1 MAAHLTDEDLSVP
14 QVSIVIGTL
23 DRCELLG
30 RAIRSILDQ
39 GCDPRSFEIVVV
51 DNGSKDRTRQ
61 VVEAIMAGA
70 DNVRYLTEPRLG
82 LSIARNRGIAESR
95 GPIIGFFDDD
105 GTAEPGWLAKM
116 LELFRQE
123 PDIGAAGGLIKVA
136 WPQNSQPEWMPM
148 DLQGYYAGCD
158 YGKTRRY
165 LDFPQYPYGPNMM
178 IRRSLLDA
186 IGGFNEQVGPKGQNI
201 MSAGELDLFQRLYE
215 RPIKVVYEPTAVVHH
230 WVPAERATRK
240 WLLRRAYKHG
250 FSSTRMKTVS
260 VGRTRL
266 AWLTLMVRALFRSGL
281 GCLAGTLGA
290 AGRAA
295 KPVVTSRYAH
305 MTYWGGVARGSLD
318 GVLRGSTLAPAPR

>member
-1 MAAHLTDEDLSVP
+1 MVAHLTDEDLSVP
-14 QVSIVIGTL
+14 EVSIVIGTL

-39 GCDPRSFEIVVV
+39 GCDPRSFEIIVV
-51 DNGSKDRTRQ
+51 DNGSKDRTRE
-61 VVEAIMAGA
+61 VVEAIMAGTN
-70 DNVRYLTEPRLG
+70 NVRYVLEPRLG

-116 LELFRQE
+116 LGLFRQE

-136 WPQNSQPEWMPM
+136 WPERQPDWMPM
-148 DLQGYYAGCD
+148 ALQGYYAGCD
-158 YGKTRRY
+158 YGSSRRY

-215 RPIKVVYEPTAVVHH
+215 RPIKVIYEPAAVVHH
-230 WVPAERATRK
+230 WVPAERATRA

-260 VGRTRL
+260 LGRSRP
-266 AWLTLMVRALFRSGL
+266 AWLFLMIRALARSGL
-281 GCLAGTLGA
+281 GCLAGTLGF
-290 AGRAA
+290 AGRAE
-295 KPVVTSRYAH
+295 KPVVTSRYAN

-318 GVLRGSTLAPAPR
+318 GVLRGSTLAPEPR

>member
-1 MAAHLTDEDLSVP
+1 MGANQNESGATIPE
-14 QVSIVIGTL
+14 VSIVIGTL
-23 DRCELLG
+23 NRRELLD
-30 RAIRSILDQ
+30 RAIRSILAQ
-39 GCDPRSFEIVVV
+39 GCDPSRYEIVVV
-51 DNGSKDRTRQ
+51 DNGSTDGTRE

-70 DNVRYLTEPRLG
+70 GNVHYVVEPRLG

-136 WPQNSQPEWMPM
+136 WPDSQPEWMPM
-148 DLQGYYAGCD
+148 HLQGYYAGCD
-158 YGKTRRY
+158 YGDARRY

-215 RPIKVVYEPTAVVHH
+215 RPIKVVYEPGAVVHH
-230 WVPAERATRK
+230 WVPAERATRR

-250 FSSTRMKTVS
+250 FSSTRMKTIS
-260 VGRTRL
+260 VGRSRL
-266 AWLTLMVRALFRSGL
+266 AWFGLLTLALCRSGIA
-281 GCLAGTLGA
+281 CLAGTFGA
-290 AGRAA
+290 AGRLA

-305 MTYWGGVARGSLD
+305 MTYWGGVARGAFD
-318 GVLRGSTLAPAPR
+318 GVLHGSALAPSPP

>member
-1 MAAHLTDEDLSVP
+1 MGANKNDPGTPVP
-14 QVSIVIGTL
+14 EASIVIGTL

-30 RAIRSILDQ
+30 RAIRSILEQ
-39 GCDPRSFEIVVV
+39 GCDPRRYEIVVV

-61 VVEAIMAGA
+61 VVEEISAGA
-70 DNVRYLTEPRLG
+70 NNVRYVVEPRLG

-95 GPIIGFFDDD
+95 APIIGFFDDD
-105 GTAEPGWLAKM
+105 GTAEPGWLVKM

-123 PDIGAAGGLIKVA
+123 PDIGAAGGLIRVA
-136 WPQNSQPEWMPM
+136 WPGSQPEWMPM

-158 YGKTRRY
+158 YGATRRY

-186 IGGFNEQVGPKGQNI
+186 IGGFNESVGPKGQNI

-215 RPIKVVYEPTAVVHH
+215 RPIKVVYEPTAVVNH

-240 WLLRRAYKHG
+240 WLLHRAYKHG
-250 FSSTRMKTVS
+250 FSSTRTKTVS

-266 AWLTLMVRALFRSGL
+266 AWLKLMVRALLRSGMA
-281 GCLAGTLGA
+281 CVAGALGA
-290 AGRAA
+290 AGRAG

-305 MTYWGGVARGSLD
+305 MSYWGGVARGSLD
-318 GVLRGSTLAPAPR
+318 GVLHGATLAPAPR

>member
-1 MAAHLTDEDLSVP
+1 MRTNKNGPGPSSPEA
-14 QVSIVIGTL
+14 SIVIGTL
-23 DRCELLG
+23 DRCELLD

-39 GCDPRSFEIVVV
+39 GCDPSRYEIVVV
-51 DNGSKDRTRQ
+51 DNGSRDSTRQ
-61 VVEAIMAGA
+61 VVENIMAA
-70 DNVRYLTEPRLG
+70 AHNVRYVVEPRLG

-95 GPIIGFFDDD
+95 APVIGFFDDD

-136 WPQNSQPEWMPM
+136 WPESQPEWMPM

-158 YGKTRRY
+158 YGATRRY

-186 IGGFNEQVGPKGQNI
+186 IGGFNEHVGPKGQNI

-215 RPIKVVYEPTAVVHH
+215 SPIKVVYEPTAVVHH
-230 WVPAERATRK
+230 WVPAERATRR

-260 VGRTRL
+260 TGRTRV
-266 AWLTLMVRALFRSGL
+266 AWFRLMTRALLRSGM

-290 AGRAA
+290 VTRAG

-318 GVLRGSTLAPAPR
+318 GVLHGSSLAPAPR